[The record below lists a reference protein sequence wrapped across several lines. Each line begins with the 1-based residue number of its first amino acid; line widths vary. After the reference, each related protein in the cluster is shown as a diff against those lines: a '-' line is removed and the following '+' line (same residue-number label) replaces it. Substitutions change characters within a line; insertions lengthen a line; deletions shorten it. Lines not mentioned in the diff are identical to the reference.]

1 MEQNLVD
8 LVIHEI
14 QIDQPLQWFLI
25 INIGFVC
32 IQLKILKKINNWHL
46 IIIVWLNQKNNICKV
61 YDYVQKVNE
70 EDIF

>member
-1 MEQNLVD
+1 MTFKGTICCLLILFYMEQNLVD

-32 IQLKILKKINNWHL
+32 IQLKILKKINN
-46 IIIVWLNQKNNICKV
+46 
-61 YDYVQKVNE
+61 
-70 EDIF
+70 